1 MSKSQLETKYLKFQ
15 PFKGC
20 MGKLRS
26 PAKLRNIKKVLL
38 IEIAPI
44 AALILSL
51 AILLFVGVIKPHT
64 RLNEFQ
70 TYLYKYKF
78 QIWYFVP
85 TCSVVV
91 ALSSFAWKKWRSV
104 FLLLPVLSMVAIGIS
119 VGSAISPEQN
129 EHLWPTDRSGPN
141 SLMDIVLAHPTA
153 KTRSGYGNYIQLDEF
168 LDGKVVKVPSEFITS
183 QGMDSKTLG
192 FYLDSFANA
201 KVEIDHSYDPLI
213 VPFSNMTSKEIIF
226 EGSSDSPKFLI
237 FGNAD
242 SYHYFSNKE
251 TNYLVADQ

>member
-1 MSKSQLETKYLKFQ
+1 
-15 PFKGC
+15 

-26 PAKLRNIKKVLL
+26 PEKLNDIKKVSL

-44 AALILSL
+44 ATLILSVL
-51 AILLFVGVIKPHT
+51 ILLFVGVAKPHI
-64 RLNEFQ
+64 RLDEFQ
-70 TYLYKYKF
+70 TYLYKYKS

-91 ALSSFAWKKWRSV
+91 ILSCFAWKKWRGIL
-104 FLLLPVLSMVAIGIS
+104 LLLPVLSMVVIGIS

-129 EHLWPTDRSGPN
+129 EHLWPTDRTGPKN
-141 SLMDIVLAHPTA
+141 LMDIVLTHPTA

-168 LDGKVVKVPSEFITS
+168 LHGKVVKVPSDFITS

-201 KVEIDHSYDPLI
+201 KVEIDHSYDPLM
-213 VPFSNMTSKEIIF
+213 VPFSSMAGKEIIF
-226 EGSSDSPKFLI
+226 EGSTDSPRFLI
-237 FGNAD
+237 FGTAD
-242 SYHYFSNKE
+242 SYHYFSNRE